1 MKGENLM
8 GEYTYTNEDL
18 IKMQSRPFNTKLQVT
33 TAKFLEFC
41 QKTEYN
47 VSLSFSGGA
56 DSSVLL
62 DMFAK
67 FWSLHREQHGNKPLL
82 VIYANTSNEF
92 ASMPKHVKFF
102 CEYIENKYDIK
113 IDLHIVRS
121 KITFFDV
128 VKTEGYPVAS
138 KKVAR
143 MIRDVKDFLDERGLK
158 YDDDIEPYLD
168 QGIETANY
176 LRSINCPAT
185 IVLRLSG
192 YTRDN
197 NISKTWSIPKKWRFL
212 INAPFPIS
220 EHCCDIL
227 KKQPIKLVQKEVKAN
242 PIYGTLAEDSQMR
255 RDAYLKTGCNAFKD
269 GHGKST
275 PMGFWTRQDILRY
288 LHDFN
293 IPIAPPYGEIVQLE
307 NGKFEFTKEHNTG
320 CKLCLFGCHLEKEPN
335 RIQRLVD
342 IEPNTYKFVMKS
354 REEGG
359 LGYREVMDYL
369 GIPYE
374 NKGDT

>member
-1 MKGENLM
+1 M
-8 GEYTYTNEDL
+8 GDYIYTNKDL

-67 FWSLHREQHGNKPLL
+67 FWSLHREQHNDKSLT

-92 ASMPKHVKFF
+92 ASMPKHVQSF
-102 CEYIENKYDIK
+102 CKYIEQKYNIK

-121 KITFFDV
+121 KTTFFDV

-138 KKVAR
+138 KKIAR
-143 MIRDVKDFLDERGLK
+143 MIRDVRDYFAEHGIK
-158 YDDDIEPYLD
+158 YSDIEPHLD
-168 QGIETANY
+168 QGVSTADY
-176 LRSINCPAT
+176 LRTLHFPAT
-185 IVLRLSG
+185 IILRLSG
-192 YTRDN
+192 YTREN
-197 NISKTWSIPKKWRFL
+197 HVCKTWSIPKKWRFL
-212 INAPFPIS
+212 IDAPFPIS

-227 KKQPIKLVQKEVKAN
+227 KKQPIKLVQKEVQAN

-255 RDAYLKTGCNAFKD
+255 KDAYLKTGCNAFKN

-275 PMGFWTRQDILRY
+275 PIGFWTRQDVLRY
-288 LHDFN
+288 LYEFN
-293 IPIAPPYGEIVQLE
+293 IPIAPPYGSITKLD
-307 NGKFEFTKEHNTG
+307 NGQFEFTGEHNTG
-320 CKLCLFGCHLEKEPN
+320 CKLCLFGYHLEHEPN
-335 RIQRLVD
+335 RIQRLAAL
-342 IEPNTYKFVMKS
+342 EPNTYKFVMKS

-369 GIPYE
+369 GISYE
-374 NKGDT
+374 TSNN